1 MNATSIRDNRWATL
15 AVRLS
20 AVWLL
25 AGALAKLFLGTPKDL
40 PEIIRKLTPFSLDLT
55 FHLVI
60 ATELAIVWLCL
71 LKPRWG
77 WPVVL
82 ALFAFF
88 EFVLGS
94 QLSAGAESCGC
105 FGATIKVSPYL
116 MVAIDGALGIALLA
130 TRPWKTSPASGAHPI
145 LLAAVVALSAFI
157 PWIAISSQSQIA
169 MPSQPG
175 GANRP
180 RYDELHPE
188 KWVHQNVFDI
198 ADLSRYVPAEQ
209 LPTDGK
215 IVLWR
220 QGCSHCAAHLRKLAR
235 EDDGSQPIVLLQI
248 KDDLNSTREV
258 DAMPNGPHVE
268 AFSTP
273 ENLDIVVQTPWEIH
287 VEGGVVQDVIDPQ
300 KADELDGTAS
310 K

>member
-1 MNATSIRDNRWATL
+1 MNETLKRRFPWATI
-15 AVRLS
+15 AVRCA

-40 PEIIRKLTPFSLDLT
+40 PELIRKLTPFDLDLT

-60 ATELAIVWLCL
+60 AVELAIVWLCM

-77 WPVVL
+77 WPVML
-82 ALFAFF
+82 ALFLFF

-94 QLSAGAESCGC
+94 QLAAGAKSCGC

-116 MVAIDGALGIALLA
+116 MVGVDGALLALLLA
-130 TRPWKTSPASGAHPI
+130 TRPWKMIEGSGANP
-145 LLAAVVALSAFI
+145 LVLAGAVAISAI
-157 PWIAISSQSQIA
+157 VPWIAI
-169 MPSQPG
+169 PSQG
-175 GANRP
+175 DASKTE
-180 RYDELHPE
+180 RYVMLEPA
-188 KWVHQNVFDI
+188 KWVSKNVFEI
-198 ADLSRYVPAEQ
+198 EQLSRWVPADK

-220 QGCSHCAAHLRKLAR
+220 QGCEHCAAHLRRMAS

-248 KDDLNSTREV
+248 KDDLTSSREV
-258 DAMPNGPHVE
+258 DAMPNGPHVTMV
-268 AFSTP
+268 STP
-273 ENLDIVVQTPWEIH
+273 DNREFPIETPWEIH
-287 VEGGVVQDVIDPQ
+287 VEGGIVT
-300 KADELDGTAS
+300 AALDREHAEALDQAAG

>member
-1 MNATSIRDNRWATL
+1 MNATSIRDNRSATIV
-15 AVRLS
+15 VRLS

-82 ALFAFF
+82 ALLAFF

-116 MVAIDGALGIALLA
+116 MVAIDGVLALALLA
-130 TRPWKTSPASGAHPI
+130 TRPWKTSPASGANPI
-145 LLAAVVALSAFI
+145 LLAAVVLVSAFI
-157 PWIAISSQSQIA
+157 PWIAIPSQSQIG
-169 MPSQPG
+169 MSSQSG
-175 GANRP
+175 GANR
-180 RYDELHPE
+180 RYEELHPE
-188 KWVHQNVFDI
+188 KWAHQNVFDL
-198 ADLSRYVPAEQ
+198 ADLSRYVPPEK

-220 QGCSHCAAHLRKLAR
+220 QGCTHCAAHLRKLAR

-248 KDDLNSTREV
+248 KDDLNTTREV
-258 DAMPNGPHVE
+258 DAMPSGAHVGTF
-268 AFSTP
+268 ATP
-273 ENLDIVVQTPWEIH
+273 DNLDIVVQTPWEVH
-287 VEGGVVQDVIDPQ
+287 VEGGVVKDLIDPQ
-300 KADELDGTAS
+300 KAEELDGTAS